1 MGILAFINIIS
12 KHNRPVSQTRHPALT
27 KAGKGEVAC
36 YYIVMTHIHNTK
48 YLRPTRKSLRKNMTE
63 EEVILWSV
71 LQNNKCGYKFRRQHS
86 IGRFIADFFCP
97 VKRLII
103 ELDGGQHL
111 DNKEYDEE
119 RTNYFESLGIKVI
132 RFWNSEIKNNLNGTL
147 IKIEDELRK

>member
-119 RTNYFESLGIKVI
+119 RT
-132 RFWNSEIKNNLNGTL
+132 
-147 IKIEDELRK
+147 DRKSVV